1 METGFQL
8 TRLREVCTPTHQD
21 SRDPDHRHNALTAL
35 KLLLSAPGQSICE
48 SIGNKQRVLGE
59 LKDTQSFNECVK
71 LVLEIADDSMQHS
84 RTILQAAGKDH
95 DRGLELEAKN
105 IAASL
110 YVPANLPCYSL

>member
-1 METGFQL
+1 
-8 TRLREVCTPTHQD
+8 
-21 SRDPDHRHNALTAL
+21 L